1 MATATEITPELNDGD
16 RMGADEFERRYRA
29 SPWIQKAELIEGVVH
44 VAPAVTDD
52 HGNSHASM
60 TYWLVAYRME
70 TPHTRVSTDG
80 TIRLDD
86 RNLPQ
91 PDLSLRVEPDR
102 GGLSRNSPE
111 GYIVGPPELVVEV
124 SLSSSSRDLT
134 EKREAYRRN
143 GIPEYLVWLVEPRQV
158 RWHILKAGQY
168 ELLEPGA
175 DGWLCSEVFP
185 GLWLDTRAL
194 LADDLRGVATALQA
208 GLASP
213 EHAAFV
219 ERLSQAPRAV
229 GGEGP

>member
-1 MATATEITPELNDGD
+1 MATATETTPELKDGD
-16 RMGADEFERRYRA
+16 RLDADDFERRYRA

-44 VAPAVTDD
+44 VAPAVTDH
-52 HGNSHASM
+52 HGQPHLDLAS
-60 TYWLVAYRME
+60 WIGLYRMF
-70 TPHTRVSTDG
+70 TPGVEGSIEG
-80 TIRLDD
+80 TIILDD
-86 RNLPQ
+86 LNRPQ
-91 PDLSLRVEPDR
+91 PDAFLRIASDR
-102 GGLSRNSPE
+102 GGRTRKDAND
-111 GYIVGPPELVVEV
+111 YIVGPPELVVEV
-124 SLSSSSRDLT
+124 SLRSAARDLHD
-134 EKREAYRRN
+134 KLEAYRRN

-175 DGWLCSEVFP
+175 DGWLRGEVFP

-219 ERLSQAPRAV
+219 ERLASVSKDA
-229 GGEGP
+229 